1 MSKKSNA
8 LTKIFKVVGIT
19 ILTLILLVGGYASY
33 FAISFNRIQ
42 DNLPL
47 SPSGGALEKTVDVN
61 KNYSM
66 FGWNIGFGAYSAD
79 YSFFM
84 DGGKESRGRSKEAV
98 LQNLEGINQTLKRA
112 EQKLASNTTFDFICF
127 QEVDFDSTR
136 SYKIDQREVLLSSLS
151 GYSNVFAQNYN
162 SPYILYPFN
171 SPHGANKAGL
181 LTISKFD
188 ITSSIRK
195 QLPIENSLYKFFDL
209 DRCYSKS
216 RIKVENGR
224 DLVIINFHLSAY
236 TSDGN
241 VATEQLK
248 LLLQDCK
255 AEYELGNYVVC
266 TGDFNKDLFDQTS
279 AQVFGIKND
288 EFNWAKTIPAEIFEG
303 THMNKVVPKGEE
315 QHHPVPTCRN
325 ANTAYQV
332 GQPVYTVD
340 GFLVSDNVED
350 IASYALDEQFA
361 FSDHN
366 PITLTFKLM
375 A

>member
-1 MSKKSNA
+1 MSKKSTT
-8 LTKIFKVVGIT
+8 LTKIFKAVGIA
-19 ILTLILLVGGYASY
+19 ILALILLVGAYASY

-47 SPSGGALEKTVDVN
+47 SPSGAASQKSVSLN
-61 KNYSM
+61 KHYTM
-66 FGWNIGFGAYSAD
+66 FGWNIGFGAYSSD

-84 DGGKESRGRSKEAV
+84 DGGKESRGRSEKAV
-98 LQNLEGINQTLKRA
+98 LENLDGINQTLKRA
-112 EQKLASNTTFDFICF
+112 EEKLARNTTFDFICF

-136 SYKIDQREVLLSSLS
+136 SYKIDQRDVLLSSLS
-151 GYSNVFAQNYN
+151 GYSSVFAQNYN

-171 SPHGANKAGL
+171 SPHGANKSGM
-181 LTISKFD
+181 LTISKFN
-188 ITSSIRK
+188 IRSAIRK
-195 QLPIENSLYKFFDL
+195 QLPVENSFYKFFDL

-216 RIKVENGR
+216 RIKVENGY

-248 LLLQDCK
+248 LLIADCK
-255 AEYELGNYVVC
+255 EEYEKGNYVVC

-279 AQVFGIKND
+279 AEVFGIEND
-288 EFNWAKTIPAEIFEG
+288 EFNWAKTIPAEVFEG
-303 THMNKVVPKGEE
+303 SHITKVIPQGEE
-315 QHHPVPTCRN
+315 QNIPVPTCRN
-325 ANTAYQV
+325 ANTAYEV

-340 GFLVSDNVED
+340 GFLVSDNVRVV
-350 IASYALDEQFA
+350 ASYSLDEQFA
-361 FSDHN
+361 YSDHN
-366 PITLTFKLM
+366 PITLTFELL